1 MYIKGM
7 PNRTFCHITPPY
19 LMIALSTFIAVGV
32 LSSCSEAKKV
42 VVIDVQPV
50 MQELEK
56 VDPTEANPAPKK

>member
-7 PNRTFCHITPPY
+7 PNRTFCHITPSK

-32 LSSCSEAKKV
+32 LSSCSEAKKAV
-42 VVIDVQPV
+42 AIDVQPV

-56 VDPTEANPAPKK
+56 VDPTDAKPTPKK